1 MTSDQVL
8 LLVVSIAVLALS
20 VLAVKLLDHIKRIET
35 YLKPLQGT
43 DNETDC

>member
-20 VLAVKLLDHIKRIET
+20 VFAVKLLDRIERIET
-35 YLKPLQGT
+35 YLKPLQET
-43 DNETDC
+43 DDETDC